1 MPTKGHSKTRLTWRL
16 RIGHRH
22 QISSRSPSGCRYF
35 DLMAEPVHKVYQMF
49 GGDEEAMDNA
59 AMKYLPQARRGR
71 TFQNRRFGWKNS
83 CAERTG
89 TGSAPVLRHPNH
101 SSPLSICLKSVP
113 ERSKN
118 TLAAVIQSSTMSI
131 VEGGT
136 LILAMKMRLVMR
148 TPKANLLP
156 PKHLPHCQGFVIHTV
171 KRSCKVGIAMSAL
184 TTRMSEGRWMSM
196 EILFMMGNISS
207 AFIARQRMYDRSET
221 LSWRTVK

>member
-156 PKHLPHCQGFVIHTV
+156 PKHLPHCNPYCQAELQGWYCHECTDNPHVRGSLDEYGDLVHDGEHKFCLHCTPADVW
-171 KRSCKVGIAMSAL
+171 SLGNAQL
-184 TTRMSEGRWMSM
+184 TYSE
-196 EILFMMGNISS
+196 I
-207 AFIARQRMYDRSET
+207 
-221 LSWRTVK
+221 K